1 LKEEATEAQ
10 ESTNMRDTKTSL
22 PIPTEKRKSD
32 GRETSKLGD
41 GERRKVLACL
51 RKSERGGECLEAET
65 GVPPQAR
72 KPRNERARAGAQQ
85 ATDEE

>member
-1 LKEEATEAQ
+1 
-10 ESTNMRDTKTSL
+10 MRDTKTSL

-32 GRETSKLGD
+32 GRETSELGD
-41 GERRKVLACL
+41 RERRKVLACL

-72 KPRNERARAGAQQ
+72 KPRMKGQGSRSAQQ